1 MPAAAGGRRAREAW
15 MLLNGVNHV
24 ALLTH
29 DTDRLVAFYREG
41 FDAEI
46 GAHLEEVD
54 GAVQLTFIRIGPT
67 AELNVFQIEGN
78 TQAHRQ
84 APMLGR
90 GRIDPL
96 GLQAASLDA
105 FDQIR
110 DRLIA
115 RGASDRFVTDF
126 GPVLSVFFRDPDG
139 LEGEV
144 CIQHPDAVPG
154 VHNPPGTPA

>member
-1 MPAAAGGRRAREAW
+1 

-24 ALLTH
+24 AILTH
-29 DTDRLVAFYREG
+29 DTDQLVAFYREV

-46 GAHLEEVD
+46 GAHLEEFD

-78 TQAHRQ
+78 TEADRQ
-84 APMLGR
+84 APMFGR
-90 GRIDPL
+90 GRIDHL
-96 GLQAASLDA
+96 GLQAASLGA

-115 RGASDRFVTDF
+115 RGASDHFVTDF

-144 CIQHPDAVPG
+144 CIQNPEAVPG
-154 VHNPPGTPA
+154 VLTPPGTRAARYAATR

>member
-1 MPAAAGGRRAREAW
+1 

-29 DTDRLVAFYREG
+29 DTDQLVAFYREV

-46 GAHLEEVD
+46 GAHLEEFD

-78 TQAHRQ
+78 TEADRQ
-84 APMLGR
+84 APMFGR
-90 GRIDPL
+90 GRIDHL
-96 GLQAASLDA
+96 GLQAASLGA

-115 RGASDRFVTDF
+115 RGASDYFVTDF

-144 CIQHPDAVPG
+144 CVQNPDAVPG
-154 VHNPPGTPA
+154 VHNPPGTPAARYTATR